1 MALIGIRDL
10 AICVLLAS
18 AFVRGAAA
26 AEPANG
32 EGPQAATAASQPRS
46 ADRRFPVLRFLVD
59 GNSRLPR
66 EDVERTVMPFMGPG
80 KTIKDVDAARQG
92 LEKLYHSRGYQTVL
106 VNIPP
111 QDVSSGV
118 VRLSVI
124 EAPVGE
130 LAIKGS
136 RYHSLDAIRSEV
148 PELQPGTVPDF
159 GQVQKELG
167 DLNHAQDL
175 HVTPVLRASTTP
187 GKVDVDLDVQD
198 KLPLHAMLELDN
210 RYSPNTSHLRL
221 TGEVSYDNL
230 FQSNQSASIQ
240 YQVAPTRPSDA
251 KIWSGSYVI
260 PTHHGPVFAFYA
272 VHSDSNIAAV
282 GDVDVIGKGDVYGLR
297 VIELLPSK
305 SPTFYHN
312 FTAGIDY
319 KDFKQNVVLQGSDQ
333 LASPARY
340 PPLSFSYTATWLG
353 PVEEKR
359 DLLPA
364 VSSGRSSTTLTLGTS
379 FLVRFIG
386 RTGAEQFAIKRF
398 NADPNF
404 IVFKPELERQQILPG
419 SWSLDARIAGQLA
432 SGPLISNEQYSAG
445 GVDTVRGFVES
456 ERLGDDGVNGTLELR
471 SPQLLPKFWPSVQ
484 QGYFYFFGDGALLR
498 IVDPL
503 PRQITSF
510 HMGSF
515 GVGWRSKLAGL
526 TFDVDGARA
535 GSAGYVTHAGSFSA
549 QFKVNYAW

>member
-1 MALIGIRDL
+1 VPAGI
-10 AICVLLAS
+10 AAEVPAS
-18 AFVRGAAA
+18 SGDAAA
-26 AEPANG
+26 A
-32 EGPQAATAASQPRS
+32 PQSAPPKAS
-46 ADRRFPVLRFLVD
+46 DRRFPVLKILVE

-66 EDVERTVMPFMGPG
+66 VDVERAVMPYLGLG
-80 KTIKDVDAARQG
+80 KTIKDVEAARQN
-92 LEKLYHSRGYQTVL
+92 LEKLYHAQGFQTVL

-111 QDVSSGV
+111 QEVSNGV
-118 VRLSVI
+118 VRLKVV

-136 RYHSLDAIRSEV
+136 KYHSLDVIRSDV
-148 PELQPGTVPDF
+148 PDLQPGSVPEF

-167 DLNHAQDL
+167 DLNHTQDL

-198 KLPLHAMLELDN
+198 QLPLHGMLELDN

-221 TGEVSYDNL
+221 SGELSYDNL

-240 YQVAPTRPSDA
+240 YQTAPTHTADA

-260 PTHHGPVFAFYA
+260 PTHDGPVFALYV
-272 VHSDSNIAAV
+272 VHSDSDIAAV
-282 GDVDVIGKGDVYGLR
+282 GDVNVIGKGDVYGLR
-297 VIELLPSK
+297 IIEPLPSG
-305 SPTFYHN
+305 SASFFHN
-312 FTAGIDY
+312 FTGGIDY

-340 PPLSFSYTATWLG
+340 PLFTLAYTATWLG
-353 PVEEKR
+353 PADAKR
-359 DLLPA
+359 ELVPA
-364 VSSGRSSTTLTLGTS
+364 VSSGRNSTTLTLGTS

-386 RTGAEQFAIKRF
+386 GTDAEQFAVKRF
-398 NADPNF
+398 DADPNF
-404 IVFKPELERQQILPG
+404 LVFKPQIERQQILPG
-419 SWSLDARIAGQLA
+419 SWSFDVRMAGQLA

-445 GVDTVRGFVES
+445 GVDTVRGYAES
-456 ERLGDDGVNGTLELR
+456 ERLGDDGVDGTLELR

-503 PRQITSF
+503 PRQVTSF
-510 HMGSF
+510 RLGSF
-515 GVGWRSKLAGL
+515 GLGWRSKLAGL
-526 TFDVDGARA
+526 TFDLDGARA
-535 GSAGYVTHAGSFSA
+535 GSEGYVTHAGSYSA